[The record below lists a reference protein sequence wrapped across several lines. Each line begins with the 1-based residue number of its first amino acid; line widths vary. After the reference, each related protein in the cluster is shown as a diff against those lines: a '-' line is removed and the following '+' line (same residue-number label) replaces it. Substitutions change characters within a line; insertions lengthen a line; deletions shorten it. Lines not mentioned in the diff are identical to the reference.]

1 MAVTP
6 VDLYAF
12 GPRSGPRPPRPG
24 IDLDVDAAR
33 TPCAARTALP
43 LGASTFADPMK
54 APLRRH
60 YHRLPQGTVLP
71 DGLNV
76 IADGRDADAN
86 RPHGETH
93 HTIYPTAAMTP
104 EQFIA
109 LWNGLP
115 WQYAGKKQ

>member
-24 IDLDVDAAR
+24 IDLEVDAAGLLVPQ
-33 TPCAARTALP
+33 TPPLP
-43 LGASTFADPMK
+43 LGASTVADPMK

-71 DGLNV
+71 EGLDV

-86 RPHGETH
+86 SPHGETH

-115 WQYAGKKQ
+115 WQYAGTKP